1 MMPKNANRHCWN
13 PQGLVRRP
21 AQQPEHHRTSTTH
34 TLSTNI
40 YKLLKTS
47 FHPLIDNKFPAAVPP
62 VTLPITLP
70 TTNSD
75 QTTSNE
81 DPTPTT
87 ALLTDLYQH
96 TCPDSLSTPSY
107 DEPAPPTAS
116 TPGTASIPIQRWPK
130 PLNFHRAQHELPG
143 LPGANLAPLLHSNL
157 HLSFGLFLTGSVLGA
172 PIFSAIPLRSGA

>member
-1 MMPKNANRHCWN
+1 MPKNANRHCWN

-34 TLSTNI
+34 TLSTHI

-47 FHPLIDNKFPAAVPP
+47 FHPLVDNKFPAAVPP

-96 TCPDSLSTPSY
+96 TCQIRSPPQVTMNRHPQQ
-107 DEPAPPTAS
+107 PAHP
-116 TPGTASIPIQRWPK
+116 
-130 PLNFHRAQHELPG
+130 AQHQ
-143 LPGANLAPLLHSNL
+143 
-157 HLSFGLFLTGSVLGA
+157 F
-172 PIFSAIPLRSGA
+172 